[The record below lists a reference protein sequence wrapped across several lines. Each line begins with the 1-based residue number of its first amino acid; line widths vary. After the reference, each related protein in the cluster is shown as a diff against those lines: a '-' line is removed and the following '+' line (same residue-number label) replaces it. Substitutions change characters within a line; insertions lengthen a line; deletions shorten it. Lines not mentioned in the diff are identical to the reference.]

1 MQIQN
6 NGRDWGV
13 SHKFEVRSV
22 TGSRQAEKHELSR
35 SSEIKPGHA
44 KEPSSWQRQT
54 FPQTISF
61 QDEPLSCLYLPFTNR
76 DCGKWLGVLS
86 LTDFHQ
92 LGALQGCSICVK
104 GGSGSSRL
112 DLDPW
117 STYFF
122 HLHRLAV
129 IRPYLF
135 TALQSTSGR
144 HGEVKRIWREATI
157 CFRSHLR
164 REGQSPST
172 CPVLRPVTEP
182 WSQVHNVSQHSHGTE
197 IVQMLDVKHRSRKPW
212 KLTVSGIFWLMMWKV
227 VILCTTLN
235 AFTSQQT
242 PKTLERK

>member
-1 MQIQN
+1 MQCDRKPS
-6 NGRDWGV
+6 GRETWVEQKLRD
-13 SHKFEVRSV
+13 KTRSCK
-22 TGSRQAEKHELSR
+22 GAILSL
-35 SSEIKPGHA
+35 SSA
-44 KEPSSWQRQT
+44 RQRQS

-76 DCGKWLGVLS
+76 DCGKWLGLLS

-92 LGALQGCSICVK
+92 LVHCRAAASVWR

-122 HLHRLAV
+122 HLYRLAA

-135 TALQSTSGR
+135 TALRSNSGR
-144 HGEVKRIWREATI
+144 HGEVKCIWREATI
-157 CFRSHLR
+157 CSGSHLR
-164 REGQSPST
+164 REGQFPST
-172 CPVLRPVTEP
+172 CPVLGPVTEP
-182 WSQVHNVSQHSHGTE
+182 WSQVHNVSQRSHGTE
-197 IVQMLDVKHRSRKPW
+197 MIPMLDVKHRSWKPW

-242 PKTLERK
+242 PKTLEKK